1 MNKQLKKMIDH
12 ADVVSFDVFDT
23 LIYRSRYDIQDI
35 YKNSTLFGNGY

>member
-23 LIYRSRYDIQDI
+23 F
-35 YKNSTLFGNGY
+35 YKYFCCVFYKKYL